1 MSVKS
6 PNNSGSAYALVSA
19 VKPYLVIEAG
29 QDFGQ
34 QLGFTQQE
42 LVGRTLKILTGPE
55 SNIMLL
61 ESLFK
66 GVDALHDKQC
76 RLIVYGKDGG
86 RHDVEVN
93 VSVPSCA
100 SAHIQEDTVFV
111 QLHFTV
117 AEEKSGQTDFLDAW
131 DDDENSSEEDLA
143 DFEEREEAELHVLR
157 ILQECNQKA
166 RASILSNC
174 RQNSANQDPASRRGE
189 DPKLFI
195 GQTPLH
201 LIASHARETL
211 LAACLTYKNV
221 GHRCAGTP
229 DAATASADRV
239 RLELILKL
247 AETRMIPEA
256 ERWEQRELAA
266 GLVAV
271 WRAVVRGAGRLLAAQ
286 LLAEQGA

>member
-1 MSVKS
+1 MLGHAKEMSVKS

-66 GVDALHDKQC
+66 GVDAVHDKQC

-86 RHDVEVN
+86 RHDVEVS
-93 VSVPSCA
+93 VSAAKSSNSLNQEHFIIVKMQFTTYENRKFGLATRDVP
-100 SAHIQEDTVFV
+100 EDH
-111 QLHFTV
+111 LL
-117 AEEKSGQTDFLDAW
+117 K
-131 DDDENSSEEDLA
+131 
-143 DFEEREEAELHVLR
+143 
-157 ILQECNQKA
+157 ILQDCNQKI
-166 RASILSNC
+166 RDSLLERHNSNQTSC
-174 RQNSANQDPASRRGE
+174 NQDTASPRTD
-189 DPKLFI
+189 DPKMLI

-201 LIASHARETL
+201 LIASHARDTL
-211 LAACLTYKNV
+211 LTVCSTLDNQKNASNSNT
-221 GHRCAGTP
+221 G
-229 DAATASADRV
+229 TASATPDRV
-239 RLELILKL
+239 RLELVVKL
-247 AETRMIPEA
+247 AETEMIPKA